1 MSSALSPGPGADRPS
16 TGGRAR
22 PSTPGGTGLKMPKKP
37 VCAALRRECIK
48 LRAWPHQGSR
58 YSATLM
64 APTRVFDVF

>member
-1 MSSALSPGPGADRPS
+1 MARTNTMSSALSPGPGADRPS
-16 TGGRAR
+16 TAGRAR

-58 YSATLM
+58 
-64 APTRVFDVF
+64 